1 MYRAATTTAALVALT
16 VVAAGEDPVR
26 IVLTAPKDWGRER
39 IELPPGFAPQM
50 ELKGTE
56 EIRFAP
62 GMFRADSDSFFSYV
76 IMFHLPARK
85 PLDEQTLQRE
95 LLAYYRGLAQAVAR
109 GKNLTV
115 QPDGYSLTM
124 ERIKPGETEEDPPAM
139 TRFTGELKWDEPFVT
154 GKPQTLRLEIES
166 GAVSDSDA
174 SYVAICV
181 SPQSPDAAIW
191 AKLREVR
198 KTARFTPGRN

>member
-1 MYRAATTTAALVALT
+1 MYRAATTTAALLALT
-16 VVAAGEDPVR
+16 VVAAAEDPVR
-26 IVLTAPKDWGRER
+26 IELTASEDWGRER
-39 IELPPGFAPQM
+39 IELPPSFAPQM

-76 IMFHLPARK
+76 IVFHLPARK

-115 QPDGYSLTM
+115 QSDGYSLTI
-124 ERIKPGETEEDPPAM
+124 ERIKPGETEGPPAL
-139 TRFTGELKWDEPFVT
+139 THFTGELKWDEPFVT
-154 GKPQTLRLEIES
+154 GKPQTLRLEIEA
-166 GAVSDSDA
+166 GPVSDSDA

-191 AKLREVR
+191 TKLREVR
-198 KTARFTPGRN
+198 KSARFTSGRN